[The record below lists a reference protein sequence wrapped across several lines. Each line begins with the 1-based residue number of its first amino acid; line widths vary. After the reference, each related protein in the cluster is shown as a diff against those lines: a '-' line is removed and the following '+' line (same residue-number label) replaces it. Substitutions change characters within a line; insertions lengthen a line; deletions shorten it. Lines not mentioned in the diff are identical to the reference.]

1 MKVINRNSNFV
12 NVEFTTDEYRA
23 FIEILKLKETHLKD
37 YGGGK

>member
-1 MKVINRNSNFV
+1 MKIVNKNSNFV
-12 NVEFTTDEYRA
+12 NVEFSTEEYQA